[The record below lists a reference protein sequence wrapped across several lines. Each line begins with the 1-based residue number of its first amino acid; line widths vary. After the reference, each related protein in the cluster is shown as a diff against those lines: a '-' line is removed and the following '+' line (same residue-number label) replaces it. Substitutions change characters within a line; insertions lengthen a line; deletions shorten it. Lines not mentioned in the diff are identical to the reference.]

1 MANFSSVIKI
11 RFSFTLWHRRHLPV
25 GDKNNFKDMV
35 MVKMDEGMGA
45 VTGLILSNTFKG
57 LIV

>member
-1 MANFSSVIKI
+1 MAPA
-11 RFSFTLWHRRHLPV
+11 PV
-25 GDKNNFKDMV
+25 SDKNNFKDMV